1 MKALQAERDLR
12 QAPNDPSLKT
22 KARDASNAQRDA
34 RAIVDA
40 CAQDCRDAAARAS
53 MSQSAKSA
61 LDAEAGRAAVAATEA
76 ARRCTDIE
84 KKANRA
90 AARFAEASGRQSRD
104 TFSED
109 GAVMT
114 PLATDDR
121 RALDAARDDSR
132 LAKEALQAAR
142 ATKECRALRARAAR
156 RLADDARQLQAE
168 EPPPVPFDLG
178 MQQPIASDSDGEFP
192 EEAASPGM
200 RKARRRIGRQ
210 KEEIHA
216 LRRLVC
222 GGWMAQWRL
231 LCELGEDPVPP
242 REGGERGPGR
252 ARVDPATL
260 ADRFAEDILALD
272 AATAQLAGGAAP
284 DAEAAPYASGLAETL
299 LQMEHASGCV
309 RALAAIEV
317 APRTPAQ
324 LREQLDAASEPPEP
338 LEQARVRLANLDPSA
353 LAQSDL
359 DTMQRD
365 LATMKQT
372 LEAAS
377 ERVQR
382 EVVRRELAALSGFR
396 SAEEETCVICMDR
409 SPNVTLVP
417 CGHRITC
424 QQCAERL
431 GECPTCRSPI
441 TLRQRTFG

>member
-1 MKALQAERDLR
+1 MLRKDGGLDPPEHVPYRTLSYLICAGISALSRNQAEQCPHTEGSFWNLVNVMASRR
-12 QAPNDPSLKT
+12 RGGRGGRRARCPPNPPAAPAPAAPAFTFGALPP
-22 KARDASNAQRDA
+22 AAVVPMPMFVVAPPAAPAPAAPAFNAA
-34 RAIVDA
+34 LF
-40 CAQDCRDAAARAS
+40 AAAPTVFGATSAVSSGSVRAPS
-53 MSQSAKSA
+53 TAA
-61 LDAEAGRAAVAATEA
+61 PAPAAPLRGRAQLYHEFTSGALC
-76 ARRCTDIE
+76 RRYD
-84 KKANRA
+84 K
-90 AARFAEASGRQSRD
+90 
-104 TFSED
+104 
-109 GAVMT
+109 
-114 PLATDDR
+114 
-121 RALDAARDDSR
+121 
-132 LAKEALQAAR
+132 
-142 ATKECRALRARAAR
+142 
-156 RLADDARQLQAE
+156 
-168 EPPPVPFDLG
+168 
-178 MQQPIASDSDGEFP
+178 
-192 EEAASPGM
+192 
-200 RKARRRIGRQ
+200 
-210 KEEIHA
+210 EIHA

>member
-1 MKALQAERDLR
+1 MAWRLANPPP
-12 QAPNDPSLKT
+12 APAPAPAFTFS
-22 KARDASNAQRDA
+22 AP
-34 RAIVDA
+34 
-40 CAQDCRDAAARAS
+40 AAPAPAV
-53 MSQSAKSA
+53 ATTPTFGA
-61 LDAEAGRAAVAATEA
+61 TAPAAPTPATPAFTFGAPAPAAAVATTPTFGVAPPA
-76 ARRCTDIE
+76 AP
-84 KKANRA
+84 APA
-90 AARFAEASGRQSRD
+90 APAF
-104 TFSED
+104 TFS
-109 GAVMT
+109 ATTPAAT
-114 PLATDDR
+114 PLAAPEFWF
-121 RALDAARDDSR
+121 RAPAAP
-132 LAKEALQAAR
+132 APAA
-142 ATKECRALRARAAR
+142 AAP
-156 RLADDARQLQAE
+156 APTTPAAPTFDPAFTSGQL
-168 EPPPVPFDLG
+168 
-178 MQQPIASDSDGEFP
+178 
-192 EEAASPGM
+192 
-200 RKARRRIGRQ
+200 RRRN
-210 KEEIHA
+210 EEIHA

-242 REGGERGPGR
+242 HEGGERGPGG

-260 ADRFAEDILALD
+260 ADRFAEDISALD
-272 AATAQLAGGAAP
+272 AATAQLAGGSLDGVLSASLRWQRPTRASP
-284 DAEAAPYASGLAETL
+284 LALALAAPYVAALSDTL
-299 LQMEHASGCV
+299 LQMERASGCL

-338 LEQARVRLANLDPSA
+338 LEQARVMLANLDPSA

-382 EVVRRELAALSGFR
+382 EVVRRELAALGGFR
-396 SAEEETCVICMDR
+396 RAEEETCVICMDR

-424 QQCAERL
+424 EQCAERVR
-431 GECPTCRSPI
+431 ECPNCRAPI

>member
-1 MKALQAERDLR
+1 MASRRRGGRRARCPPNPPAAPAPAAPAFTFGALPPAAVVPMPMFVV
-12 QAPNDPSLKT
+12 APP
-22 KARDASNAQRDA
+22 AAPAPAAPAFNAA
-34 RAIVDA
+34 LF
-40 CAQDCRDAAARAS
+40 AAAPTVFGATSAVSSGSVRAPS
-53 MSQSAKSA
+53 TAA
-61 LDAEAGRAAVAATEA
+61 PAPAAPLRGRAQLYHEFTSGALC
-76 ARRCTDIE
+76 RRYD
-84 KKANRA
+84 K
-90 AARFAEASGRQSRD
+90 
-104 TFSED
+104 
-109 GAVMT
+109 
-114 PLATDDR
+114 
-121 RALDAARDDSR
+121 
-132 LAKEALQAAR
+132 
-142 ATKECRALRARAAR
+142 
-156 RLADDARQLQAE
+156 
-168 EPPPVPFDLG
+168 
-178 MQQPIASDSDGEFP
+178 
-192 EEAASPGM
+192 
-200 RKARRRIGRQ
+200 
-210 KEEIHA
+210 EIHA

-382 EVVRRELAALSGFR
+382 EVVRRELAALGGLR

>member
-1 MKALQAERDLR
+1 MFVVAPPAAPAPAAPAFNAALFAA
-12 QAPNDPSLKT
+12 APTVFGATS
-22 KARDASNAQRDA
+22 AVSSGSA
-34 RAIVDA
+34 RAPST
-40 CAQDCRDAAARAS
+40 AAPAPAAPLR
-53 MSQSAKSA
+53 
-61 LDAEAGRAAVAATEA
+61 GRAQLYHEFTSGALC
-76 ARRCTDIE
+76 RRYD
-84 KKANRA
+84 K
-90 AARFAEASGRQSRD
+90 
-104 TFSED
+104 
-109 GAVMT
+109 
-114 PLATDDR
+114 
-121 RALDAARDDSR
+121 
-132 LAKEALQAAR
+132 
-142 ATKECRALRARAAR
+142 
-156 RLADDARQLQAE
+156 
-168 EPPPVPFDLG
+168 
-178 MQQPIASDSDGEFP
+178 
-192 EEAASPGM
+192 
-200 RKARRRIGRQ
+200 
-210 KEEIHA
+210 EIHA

-222 GGWMAQWRL
+222 GGWMAQWRM
-231 LCELGEDPVPP
+231 LCELGEDPVPAMDDDP
-242 REGGERGPGR
+242 STPSRESLEDEEDYDLEFSGG
-252 ARVDPATL
+252 ARVDPAAL
-260 ADRFAEDILALD
+260 AGRFAADISALD

-284 DAEAAPYASGLAETL
+284 DAEAAPYASGLVETL

-338 LEQARVRLANLDPSA
+338 LEQARVMLANLDPSA

-424 QQCAERL
+424 EQCAERL
-431 GECPTCRSPI
+431 EECPTCRSPI

>member
-1 MKALQAERDLR
+1 MPMFVVAPPAAPAPAAPAFNAALF
-12 QAPNDPSLKT
+12 
-22 KARDASNAQRDA
+22 
-34 RAIVDA
+34 
-40 CAQDCRDAAARAS
+40 AAAPTVFGATSAVSSGSVRAPS
-53 MSQSAKSA
+53 TAA
-61 LDAEAGRAAVAATEA
+61 PAPAAPLRGRAQLYHEFTSGALC
-76 ARRCTDIE
+76 RRYD
-84 KKANRA
+84 K
-90 AARFAEASGRQSRD
+90 
-104 TFSED
+104 
-109 GAVMT
+109 
-114 PLATDDR
+114 
-121 RALDAARDDSR
+121 
-132 LAKEALQAAR
+132 
-142 ATKECRALRARAAR
+142 
-156 RLADDARQLQAE
+156 
-168 EPPPVPFDLG
+168 
-178 MQQPIASDSDGEFP
+178 
-192 EEAASPGM
+192 
-200 RKARRRIGRQ
+200 
-210 KEEIHA
+210 EIHA

-382 EVVRRELAALSGFR
+382 EVVRRELAALGGLGR
-396 SAEEETCVICMDR
+396 AEEETCVICMDR

-424 QQCAERL
+424 EQCAERVR
-431 GECPTCRSPI
+431 ECPTCRVPI
-441 TLRQRTFG
+441 RLRQRTFG

>member
-1 MKALQAERDLR
+1 MFVVAPPAAPAPAAPAFNAALF
-12 QAPNDPSLKT
+12 
-22 KARDASNAQRDA
+22 
-34 RAIVDA
+34 
-40 CAQDCRDAAARAS
+40 AAAPTVFGATSAVSSGSVRAPS
-53 MSQSAKSA
+53 TAA
-61 LDAEAGRAAVAATEA
+61 PAPAAPLRGRAQLYHEFTSGALC
-76 ARRCTDIE
+76 RRYD
-84 KKANRA
+84 K
-90 AARFAEASGRQSRD
+90 
-104 TFSED
+104 
-109 GAVMT
+109 
-114 PLATDDR
+114 
-121 RALDAARDDSR
+121 
-132 LAKEALQAAR
+132 
-142 ATKECRALRARAAR
+142 
-156 RLADDARQLQAE
+156 
-168 EPPPVPFDLG
+168 
-178 MQQPIASDSDGEFP
+178 
-192 EEAASPGM
+192 
-200 RKARRRIGRQ
+200 
-210 KEEIHA
+210 EIHA

-260 ADRFAEDILALD
+260 ADRFAEDISALD
-272 AATAQLAGGAAP
+272 AATAQLAGGSLDGVLSASLRWQRPTRASP
-284 DAEAAPYASGLAETL
+284 LALALAAPYVAALSDTL
-299 LQMEHASGCV
+299 LQMERASGCL

>member
-1 MKALQAERDLR
+1 MPMLR
-12 QAPNDPSLKT
+12 KDGGLDPLEHVPYRTLS
-22 KARDASNAQRDA
+22 
-34 RAIVDA
+34 
-40 CAQDCRDAAARAS
+40 
-53 MSQSAKSA
+53 
-61 LDAEAGRAAVAATEA
+61 
-76 ARRCTDIE
+76 
-84 KKANRA
+84 
-90 AARFAEASGRQSRD
+90 
-104 TFSED
+104 
-109 GAVMT
+109 
-114 PLATDDR
+114 
-121 RALDAARDDSR
+121 
-132 LAKEALQAAR
+132 LQAAALSRNQAEQCPHTEGSFWNLVNVMASPRRGGRR
-142 ATKECRALRARAAR
+142 ARCPPNPPAAPAPAAPAFTFGAPAPAAVVPTPMFGVAPPAAPAPAAPAFTFGATAPAATFAAAPTVFGATSAVSSGSVRAPATVAPAPADQGFNHNFHEFTSGALRQRY
-156 RLADDARQLQAE
+156 D
-168 EPPPVPFDLG
+168 
-178 MQQPIASDSDGEFP
+178 
-192 EEAASPGM
+192 
-200 RKARRRIGRQ
+200 K
-210 KEEIHA
+210 EIHA

-222 GGWMAQWRL
+222 GSWIAQWRM
-231 LCELGEDPVPP
+231 LCELGEDPAAGASHF
-242 REGGERGPGR
+242 GGSRVSFQRGVSMPSR
-252 ARVDPATL
+252 DPAAM
-260 ADRFAEDILALD
+260 ADRFVADLRRWMALD
-272 AATAQLAGGAAP
+272 ASGIRWSFSP
-284 DAEAAPYASGLAETL
+284 DAEPAQYAAALAEKL
-299 LQMEHASGCV
+299 LLMERASGCL

-338 LEQARVRLANLDPSA
+338 LEQARVMLANLDPSA

-431 GECPTCRSPI
+431 TECPTCRSPI